1 MSSENIDTIDFVI
14 ELKKEENKV
23 VKRPKNHEISRKRF
37 KQEIETIKKLKN
49 KEFIPVVSFNEDEL
63 VMKYLTT
70 KADFKRDF
78 KEITQIL
85 DELYEQPTEVFLD
98 LNEIRKRINFVKDLL
113 KTRNPL
119 FRTTIEKI
127 ENIEE
132 EIGGNYVAHKSTI
145 HGNLTLDHFLKD
157 EKGKMYLIDFS
168 FSGNGNIE
176 DDIARFEVDEFWNP
190 SRRNL
195 TYKELRD
202 IFNEIE
208 NYLSHKGKLN
218 KETTK
223 FFVSLANLERT
234 PYVKYYTSDKDLQ
247 ELLFEYF
254 LLNSISAI
262 EGKDEYFYLSKPDK
276 RRKILIVSWGSKGLY
291 GGVNT
296 YIRSYAS
303 YLEKLG
309 YDFFE
314 IGVYESSS
322 EPGKLVYEIRNQEIY
337 NVVDEDKLF
346 DFINVVNPDLVHIH
360 NYTAGVVFNGEESL
374 ISKLKNNLKKPVIAT
389 LHGCLKEF
397 IDDSSPYVKG
407 EENIIK
413 EADILTMN
421 KYLKKAFMGNYP
433 NLKDV
438 IEEKTVVVEPASS
451 LYKLVDEV
459 DEEEIRKIRNKY
471 ENEWIIVY
479 HGRITKEKGVS
490 ELIDAVRLLR
500 EDWNQKVR
508 LLLIGRLPPEYKNI
522 EDFYGKSLPFY
533 VEHIGPKQGKELAT
547 YLLSSHISAQPSH
560 YDSFNYSLLESLLF
574 EIPSVSYD
582 VFAPEEYYSKYITR
596 AKYSNN
602 YLERVNNLKAAILMV
617 IEKYDEMKKYAVK
630 ARRELITTHS
640 LGKFVFS
647 YNQIYEN
654 LVER

>member
-1 MSSENIDTIDFVI
+1 MSSEKIETIDFTI
-14 ELKKEENKV
+14 ELRKEENKV
-23 VKRPKNHEISRKRF
+23 VKRPKNYEISKKRF
-37 KQEIETIKKLKN
+37 KQEIETIKKLGN
-49 KEFIPVVSFNEDEL
+49 KKFIPVVSFNEDEI
-63 VMKYLTT
+63 VMKYLTK

-78 KEITQIL
+78 REITKVL
-85 DELYEQPTEVFLD
+85 DELYEQSSEVFLD
-98 LNEIRKRINFVKDLL
+98 LNEIRNRINFVKEVV

-119 FRTTIEKI
+119 FKTAIEKI
-127 ENIEE
+127 ENIEK
-132 EIGGNYVAHKSTI
+132 EIGRNYVAHKSTI
-145 HGNLTLDHFLKD
+145 HGNLTLDHFIKD
-157 EKGKMYLIDFS
+157 EEGKMYLIDFS
-168 FSGNGNIE
+168 FSGNGYVE
-176 DDIARFEVDEFWNP
+176 DDIARFEVDELWNP

-195 TYKELRD
+195 TYKELRN

-208 NYLSHKGKLN
+208 NHISNKGKLN
-218 KETTK
+218 KEVMK
-223 FFVSLANLERT
+223 FFVSLANLERI

-247 ELLFEYF
+247 DLLFEYF

-262 EGKDEYFYLSKPDK
+262 EGKDEYFYLLKPYK

-296 YIRSYAS
+296 YIRSYAP

-309 YDFFE
+309 YEFFE
-314 IGVYESSS
+314 VGVYESSN
-322 EPGKLVYEIRNQEIY
+322 EPRKLVYEIRNQDNYEM
-337 NVVDEDKLF
+337 VDENRLL
-346 DFINVVNPDLVHIH
+346 DFIKVVNPDIIHIH
-360 NYTAGVVFNGEESL
+360 NYTAGVVFNGKESL
-374 ISKLKNNLKKPVIAT
+374 ISKLKTNLKKPVIAT

-459 DEEEIRKIRNKY
+459 DEEEVRKIINKY

-479 HGRITKEKGVS
+479 HGRITKEKGVP
-490 ELIDAVRLLR
+490 ELIDAVKLLR

-508 LLLIGRLPPEYKNI
+508 LLLIGRLPQEYKNI
-522 EDFYGKSLPFY
+522 EDFYGESLPFY

-547 YLLSSHISAQPSH
+547 YLLSSHISVQPSH

-596 AKYSNN
+596 AEYSNN
-602 YLERVNNLKAAILMV
+602 YLERVNNLKAALLMV
-617 IEKYDEMKKYAVK
+617 IENYEEMKKYAVK
-630 ARRELITTHS
+630 ASRELIRTHS
-640 LGKFVFS
+640 LGKFVFT
-647 YNQIYEN
+647 YNHIYESI
-654 LVER
+654 LER

>member
-1 MSSENIDTIDFVI
+1 MSSETIETIDFII
-14 ELKKEENKV
+14 ELKKEENKI

-49 KEFIPVVSFNEDEL
+49 KEFIPVISFNEDEL
-63 VMKYLTT
+63 VMKYLPMKT
-70 KADFKRDF
+70 DFKMDF
-78 KEITQIL
+78 KEIEQIL
-85 DELYEQPTEVFLD
+85 DELYEQPGEAFLD
-98 LNEIRKRINFVKDLL
+98 LNEIRKRRNFVKDLV

-119 FRTTIEKI
+119 FLTAIEMI

-132 EIGGNYVAHKSTI
+132 EIGGNYIAHKSTI

-157 EKGKMYLIDFS
+157 EEGKMYLIDFS
-168 FSGNGNIE
+168 FSGNGYIE
-176 DDIARFEVDEFWNP
+176 DDIARFEVDELWNP

-208 NYLSHKGKLN
+208 NYFSHKGKLN
-218 KETTK
+218 KETMK

-262 EGKDEYFYLSKPDK
+262 EGKNEYFYLLKPDK
-276 RRKILIVSWGSKGLY
+276 RRKVLIVSWGSKGLY

-296 YIRSYAS
+296 YIRSYTS

-309 YDFFE
+309 YEFFE

-322 EPGKLVYEIRNQEIY
+322 EPGKLVYEIRNQENYEVI
-337 NVVDEDKLF
+337 DEAKLF
-346 DFINVVNPDLVHIH
+346 NFIKFINPDLIHIH

-397 IDDSSPYVKG
+397 IDGSSPYVKG
-407 EENIIK
+407 EENIVK
-413 EADILTMN
+413 EADLLTMN
-421 KYLKKAFMGNYP
+421 KYLKKTFIEKYP
-433 NLKDV
+433 HLKDA
-438 IEEKTVVVEPASS
+438 IEEKTIVVEPASS
-451 LYKLVDEV
+451 LYKLIDEV
-459 DEEEIRKIRNKY
+459 DEKEIRKIRNKF

-479 HGRITKEKGVS
+479 YGRITKEKGVP
-490 ELIDAVRLLR
+490 ELIDAVRILR

-508 LLLIGRLPPEYKNI
+508 LLLIGRLSPEYNSI
-522 EDFYGKSLPFY
+522 EDFYGESLLFY

-547 YLLSSHISAQPSH
+547 YLLSSHISVQPSH
-560 YDSFNYSLLESLLF
+560 YDSFNYSMIESLLF

-596 AKYSNN
+596 AEFSDN
-602 YLERVNNLKAAILMV
+602 YFERVNNLKAAILMV
-617 IEKYDEMKKYAVK
+617 IEKYEEMKKYAVK

-647 YNQIYEN
+647 YNQIYES
-654 LVER
+654 LAER

>member
-1 MSSENIDTIDFVI
+1 MSSETIDTIDFTI

-37 KQEIETIKKLKN
+37 KQETETIKKLKN
-49 KEFIPVVSFNEDEL
+49 EDFIPVISFNEDEL
-63 VMKYLTT
+63 VMKYLPM

-78 KEITQIL
+78 KEIAQIL
-85 DELYEQPTEVFLD
+85 DELYEQPSEVFLD
-98 LNEIRKRINFVKDLL
+98 LNEIRKRINFVKDLV

-119 FRTTIEKI
+119 FLTAIEMI

-132 EIGGNYVAHKSTI
+132 EIGGNYIAHKSTI

-157 EKGKMYLIDFS
+157 EEGKIYLIDFS
-168 FSGNGNIE
+168 FSGNGYIE
-176 DDIARFEVDEFWNP
+176 DDIARFEVDELWNP
-190 SRRNL
+190 SRRNIK
-195 TYKELRD
+195 YKELRD

-208 NYLSHKGKLN
+208 NYFSHKGKLN
-218 KETTK
+218 KETMK
-223 FFVSLANLERT
+223 FFVSLANFERT

-262 EGKDEYFYLSKPDK
+262 EGKNEYFYLLKPDK

-296 YIRSYAS
+296 YIRSYTS

-322 EPGKLVYEIRNQEIY
+322 EPGKLVYEIRNQENYEVI
-337 NVVDEDKLF
+337 DEAKLF
-346 DFINVVNPDLVHIH
+346 NFIKVVNPDLIHIH

-397 IDDSSPYVKG
+397 IDGSSPYVKG

-413 EADILTMN
+413 EADLLTMN
-421 KYLKKAFMGNYP
+421 KYLTKAFIEKYP
-433 NLKDV
+433 HLRDE
-438 IEEKTVVVEPASS
+438 IDEKTVVVEPASS
-451 LYKLVDEV
+451 LYKLIDEV
-459 DEEEIRKIRNKY
+459 DENEIRKIRNKY

-479 HGRITKEKGVS
+479 HGRITKEKGVP
-490 ELIDAVRLLR
+490 ELIDAVRILR

-508 LLLIGRLPPEYKNI
+508 LLLIGRLPPEYNSI
-522 EDFYGKSLPFY
+522 EDFYGESLPFY

-547 YLLSSHISAQPSH
+547 YLLSSHISVQPSH

-582 VFAPEEYYSKYITR
+582 VFASEEYYSKYITR
-596 AKYSNN
+596 AKFSDN

-630 ARRELITTHS
+630 ARRELIRTHS
-640 LGKFVFS
+640 LGKFVFA

>member
-1 MSSENIDTIDFVI
+1 MSSEDIETIDFII
-14 ELKKEENKV
+14 ELKKDENKL
-23 VKRPKNHEISRKRF
+23 VKRPKNHEMSRKRF
-37 KQEIETIKKLKN
+37 KQEIETINKFKN
-49 KEFIPVVSFNEDEL
+49 KGFIPVVSFNEYEL

-70 KADFKRDF
+70 KAYFRKDF
-78 KEITQIL
+78 KEIIRVL
-85 DELYEQPTEVFLD
+85 DELYERPIETFLD
-98 LNEIRKRINFVKDLL
+98 LNDIRKRINFVKEVV

-119 FRTTIEKI
+119 FQTAIEKI

-157 EKGKMYLIDFS
+157 EEGRMYLIDFS
-168 FSGNGNIE
+168 FSGNGYIE
-176 DDIARFEVDEFWNP
+176 DDIARFEVDEIWNP
-190 SRRNL
+190 GRRNL

-208 NYLSHKGKLN
+208 NYFSHKGKLN

-223 FFVSLANLERT
+223 FFVSLANLERI

-262 EGKDEYFYLSKPDK
+262 EGKDEYFYLLKPDK

-291 GGVNT
+291 GGVST
-296 YIRSYAS
+296 YVRSYTS

-309 YDFFE
+309 YGFIE
-314 IGVYESSS
+314 VGVYESSS
-322 EPGKLVYEIRNQEIY
+322 EPGKLVYEIRNHENY
-337 NVVDEDKLF
+337 EVVDESKLF
-346 DFINVVNPDLVHIH
+346 DFIKVVSPDLIHIH
-360 NYTAGVVFNGEESL
+360 NYTAGVVFNGKESL

-397 IDDSSPYVKG
+397 IDGSSPYVKG

-413 EADILTMN
+413 EADVLTMN

-433 NLKDV
+433 HLKDV

-459 DEEEIRKIRNKY
+459 DEEEVRKIRNKY

-479 HGRITKEKGVS
+479 HGRITTEKGVP
-490 ELIDAVRLLR
+490 ELIDAVRVLR
-500 EDWNQKVR
+500 EDWNKRVR
-508 LLLIGRLPPEYKNI
+508 LLLIGRLQPEYKNI
-522 EDFYGKSLPFY
+522 EDFYGGSLPFY

-547 YLLSSHISAQPSH
+547 YLLSSHISVQPSH

-582 VFAPEEYYSKYITR
+582 VFAPEEYYSRYITR
-596 AKYSNN
+596 AKFSDN
-602 YLERVNNLKAAILMV
+602 YFERVNNLKAALLMV
-617 IEKYDEMKKYAVK
+617 IENYGKMKKYAAK

-647 YNQIYEN
+647 YNQIYES

>member
-78 KEITQIL
+78 REITKVL
-85 DELYEQPTEVFLD
+85 DELYDQFNEVFLD
-98 LNEIRKRINFVKDLL
+98 LNEIRNRRNFVKDLL

-119 FRTTIEKI
+119 FKTAIEKI

-132 EIGGNYVAHKSTI
+132 NIGRNYVAHKSTI

-157 EKGKMYLIDFS
+157 EEGKMYLIDFS
-168 FSGNGNIE
+168 FSGNGYIE
-176 DDIARFEVDEFWNP
+176 DDIARFEVDELWNP

-202 IFNEIE
+202 VFNEIE
-208 NYLSHKGKLN
+208 NYFSHKGKLN

-314 IGVYESSS
+314 VGVYESSS
-322 EPGKLVYEIRNQEIY
+322 EPGKLVYEIRNQETY
-337 NVVDEDKLF
+337 EMVDENKLF
-346 DFINVVNPDLVHIH
+346 DFIKVVNPDIIHIH

-389 LHGCLKEF
+389 LHGCLK
-397 IDDSSPYVKG
+397 
-407 EENIIK
+407 
-413 EADILTMN
+413 
-421 KYLKKAFMGNYP
+421 
-433 NLKDV
+433 
-438 IEEKTVVVEPASS
+438 
-451 LYKLVDEV
+451 
-459 DEEEIRKIRNKY
+459 
-471 ENEWIIVY
+471 
-479 HGRITKEKGVS
+479 
-490 ELIDAVRLLR
+490 
-500 EDWNQKVR
+500 
-508 LLLIGRLPPEYKNI
+508 
-522 EDFYGKSLPFY
+522 
-533 VEHIGPKQGKELAT
+533 
-547 YLLSSHISAQPSH
+547 
-560 YDSFNYSLLESLLF
+560 
-574 EIPSVSYD
+574 
-582 VFAPEEYYSKYITR
+582 
-596 AKYSNN
+596 
-602 YLERVNNLKAAILMV
+602 
-617 IEKYDEMKKYAVK
+617 
-630 ARRELITTHS
+630 
-640 LGKFVFS
+640 
-647 YNQIYEN
+647 
-654 LVER
+654 